1 MVPAGAERWYRRP
14 AEVLAS
20 VSPHPLAWAQVHTG
34 WNSGLVPGRT
44 GCDPGRNAQP
54 TGWRKSYLDPDD
66 RRGRATGAGAS
77 RRANGAPT

>member
-1 MVPAGAERWYRRP
+1 MVPVGAERWYRRP
-14 AEVLAS
+14 AQAFAS
-20 VSPHPLAWAQVHTG
+20 VQPGSWRAQVQTG
-34 WNSGLVPGRT
+34 WNSGLAPGRT
-44 GCDPGRNAQP
+44 GCDTGRNAQP